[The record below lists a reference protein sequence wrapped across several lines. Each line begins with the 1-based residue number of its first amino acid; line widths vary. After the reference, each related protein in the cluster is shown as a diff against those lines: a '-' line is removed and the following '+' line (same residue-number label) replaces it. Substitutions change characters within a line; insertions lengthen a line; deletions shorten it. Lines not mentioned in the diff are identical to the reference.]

1 MSAPEA
7 LLRIGGLTLETSAPG
22 EPDRSGRPGT
32 GPVRLVHDVDL
43 EVRPGEVLGLVGES
57 GSGKSLTM
65 RSVLGLLPPG
75 VRVGAGTVHWDGT
88 DLLASPERTLRGV
101 RGGDV
106 GMVFQDPSQ
115 ALDPLMRVGDH
126 IVETLRLHDPALS
139 RRAARARAVEALAS
153 VGVPDPARRA
163 RQYPHE
169 FSGGMKQRAMIAVAL
184 ANRPR
189 LVIAD
194 EPTTALDVTIQA
206 QVLDLLRAARD
217 DLGTAVVLITHD
229 LGLVAEIADR
239 VAVMYAGRVVE
250 SGTAASIFAGPSHPY
265 TQGLLASR
273 PHLAARGADLP
284 AIGGQPPL
292 PTSRP
297 SGCAFH
303 PRCPVALPRC
313 AEEVPVLAPSRT
325 GLTACHLAAPDP
337 DAGPDAGPEPAP
349 QGVLR

>member
-1 MSAPEA
+1 MSTPAP
-7 LLRIGGLTLETSAPG
+7 LLEISGLRLET
-22 EPDRSGRPGT
+22 
-32 GPVRLVHDVDL
+32 GPANAAVRIVDEVDL
-43 EVRPGEVLGLVGES
+43 AVRPGEVLGLVGES

-65 RSVLGLLPPG
+65 RSVLGLLPGG
-75 VRVGAGTVHWDGT
+75 VRVGAGRVGWAGE
-88 DLLASPERTLRGV
+88 DLLDASEARLREV
-101 RGGDV
+101 RGREV
-106 GMVFQDPSQ
+106 GMVFQDPAQ

-126 IVETLRLHDPALS
+126 IVETLRLHDRRLS
-139 RRAARARAVEALAS
+139 RREARARAVEALAA
-153 VGVPDPARRA
+153 VGVPDPERRA

-250 SGTAASIFAGPSHPY
+250 TGPVQQLFDDPQHPY
-265 TQGLLASR
+265 TRGLLASR
-273 PHLAARGADLP
+273 PHLAARGAALP
-284 AIGGQPPL
+284 AIAGQPPL
-292 PTSRP
+292 PAGRP
-297 SGCAFH
+297 GGCAFH
-303 PRCPVALPRC
+303 PRCPLALDVCRTQ
-313 AEEVPVLAPSRT
+313 VPLLELRGPEHH
-325 GLTACHLAAPDP
+325 GACHL
-337 DAGPDAGPEPAP
+337 PAP
-349 QGVLR
+349 EGALR